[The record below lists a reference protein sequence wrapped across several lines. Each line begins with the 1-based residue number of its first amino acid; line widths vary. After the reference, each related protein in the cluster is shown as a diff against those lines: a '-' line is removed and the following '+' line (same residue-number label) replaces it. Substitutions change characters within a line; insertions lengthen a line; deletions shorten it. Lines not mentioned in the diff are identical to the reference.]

1 MITQVDGEWV
11 VHDSFAAVFYGP
23 GARLL
28 PRPFTRST
36 VADPR
41 PPHGP
46 MHTRKHA
53 CICAHTHLNRFDR
66 WTLIVAP
73 ALAGGYTRKNT
84 RS

>member
-36 VADPR
+36 VAPAPDLMGRCIPANMR
-41 PPHGP
+41 AMFVLPPE
-46 MHTRKHA
+46 K
-53 CICAHTHLNRFDR
+53 LF
-66 WTLIVAP
+66 L
-73 ALAGGYTRKNT
+73 
-84 RS
+84 